1 MSIIIQ
7 EILKRN
13 AAEIAANVV
22 DAIKNK
28 PITRYTKSKG
38 KFSSVVNA
46 SGRLA
51 SSVRYTTDENG
62 FKIYAYDYIDALI
75 YGRKPTSGGGDG
87 AVLRAIREWVGTP
100 KMSGSEL
107 NPYAVASNIHKYGTS
122 IWQEHHGKDSGL
134 LANAINESV
143 ISRIRTELA
152 TAYVKELVGQITL
165 RQAA

>member
-13 AAEIAANVV
+13 ASEIAANVV

-87 AVLRAIREWVGTP
+87 AVLRAIREWLPAKGLD
-100 KMSGSEL
+100 L
-107 NPYAVASNIHKYGTS
+107 NPYAVTSNIHKYGTS

-152 TAYVKELVGQITL
+152 TAYVKELVGEIRL

>member
-13 AAEIAANVV
+13 ASEIAANVV

-28 PITRYTKSKG
+28 PITRYTKAKG
-38 KFSSVVNA
+38 KFSSVANA
-46 SGRLA
+46 SGNLA
-51 SSVRYTTDENG
+51 KSVRYTINENG
-62 FKIYAYDYIDALI
+62 FKIWAYDYIDTLI

-87 AVLRAIREWVGTP
+87 AVFRAIVEWLP
-100 KMSGSEL
+100 FKAPEL
-107 NPYAVASNIHKYGTS
+107 NPYAVTSNIHKYGTS
-122 IWQEHHGKDSGL
+122 IWQEHKGKDSGL

-143 ISRIRTELA
+143 IIRIKTELA
-152 TAYVKELVGQITL
+152 NAYVKELVGQITL

>member
-13 AAEIAANVV
+13 AAEISANVV

-28 PITRYTKSKG
+28 PVTRYTKSKG
-38 KFSSVVNA
+38 KFSSIVNA

-51 SSVRYTTDENG
+51 SSIRYSTDENG

-87 AVLRAIREWVGTP
+87 AVLRAIREWLPAKGLD
-100 KMSGSEL
+100 L
-107 NPYAVASNIHKYGTS
+107 NPYAVTSNIHKYGTS
-122 IWQEHHGKDSGL
+122 IWQEHKGKDSGL

-152 TAYVKELVGQITL
+152 NAYVKELVGQITL